1 MEDVS
6 IAHNN
11 ERARW
16 IIAVCVVVCIT
27 AVLVGFPLLLGV
39 VPAGSQ
45 TLDSTALRA
54 AALQCTNSLKTV
66 TVPEPSNFNVFI
78 RPDTCFPQPCGK
90 AALQSLGKAVFW
102 DQQLGSDGQAC
113 ASCYFHAGA
122 DNLSKNQLDP
132 ELRNQTPG
140 VVTSAFHNSTGF
152 GPNYQLSLRDSPS
165 HRVSKPDVNPE
176 LDPAHSAIVSDTN
189 DIASS
194 QGVFN
199 AVAGM
204 LLQCNVPRIL
214 ARPEEAALLPEG
226 NPTRTAV
233 EALIAAA
240 ESLLAAVPPDPV
252 MAAYELAKNP
262 ALPCPTV
269 TNPNG
274 SVAQADGALD
284 LLTRDLSPQHPLLQ
298 AASSLL
304 PDARVP
310 GTVSKLLA
318 PLLRPQERVAV
329 DGAHTPL

>member
-113 ASCYFHAGA
+113 ASCYFHAST
-122 DNLSKNQLDP
+122 DHRSKNQLAP
-132 ELRNQTPG
+132 GLRNHTPG
-140 VVTSAFHNSTGF
+140 VVTSACNDSTGF
-152 GPNYQLSLRDSPS
+152 GPNYQLSLRDFPFHHISNS
-165 HRVSKPDVNPE
+165 NVNSE
-176 LDPAHSAIVSDTN
+176 LYLAHSSVISEQTC
-189 DIASS
+189 
-194 QGVFN
+194 FHP
-199 AVAGM
+199 AV
-204 LLQCNVPRIL
+204 CR
-214 ARPEEAALLPEG
+214 
-226 NPTRTAV
+226 
-233 EALIAAA
+233 
-240 ESLLAAVPPDPV
+240 
-252 MAAYELAKNP
+252 
-262 ALPCPTV
+262 
-269 TNPNG
+269 
-274 SVAQADGALD
+274 
-284 LLTRDLSPQHPLLQ
+284 HP
-298 AASSLL
+298 
-304 PDARVP
+304 
-310 GTVSKLLA
+310 
-318 PLLRPQERVAV
+318 VAV
-329 DGAHTPL
+329 FAWEPPRRVVRSSAR